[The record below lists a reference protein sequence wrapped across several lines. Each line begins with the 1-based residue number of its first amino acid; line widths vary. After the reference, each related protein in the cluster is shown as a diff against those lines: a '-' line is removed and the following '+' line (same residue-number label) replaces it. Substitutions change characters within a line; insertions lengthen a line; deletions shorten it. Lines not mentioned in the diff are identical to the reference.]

1 MSFKTILAILITIV
15 LTVFIIQNQDEAT
28 FHVLFGTMTTSKMTA
43 LIGVALGGFILGVI
57 VATPGR
63 KKYEEREEEYDE
75 EEEEDD
81 APRRRP
87 DTLSDEDRD
96 YIS

>member
-1 MSFKTILAILITIV
+1 MSFKTILAILITIA
-15 LTVFIIQNQDEAT
+15 LTVFVIQNQDEAT
-28 FHVLFGTMTTSKMTA
+28 FHLLFGTMTISKMAA
-43 LIGVALGGFILGVI
+43 LIGVAFGGFILGII

-63 KKYEEREEEYDE
+63 KKYEEREEEFDDE
-75 EEEEDD
+75 EEDDD